1 MSDDKLRLEYTDT
14 NFYICLGEAEIE
26 LTLEEAESLFVVLGR
41 AMQDITSD
49 QATVKQNE
57 SVLDT

>member
-14 NFYICLGEAEIE
+14 NFYICLGDAEIE

-41 AMQDITSD
+41 AL
-49 QATVKQNE
+49 NE
-57 SVLDT
+57 LAGQELESGLESGLE